1 MNRILAIT
9 TALALGGIGLT
20 AIASPYERGP
30 HGYDTNTRVDI
41 DRVGLGHVVAVRELG
56 PEGVERM
63 AEHLNLTNEQQEKI
77 KAMFE
82 VHKKER
88 QARRETMHKE
98 ISAVLNDE
106 QKSRFDAMKQY
117 RQDKRF
123 NRMAT
128 HDGRYCDQSQRG
140 YGQKRFAD

>member
-30 HGYDTNTRVDI
+30 HGYDTNTRV
-41 DRVGLGHVVAVRELG
+41 
-56 PEGVERM
+56 ERM

-77 KAMFE
+77 KAMFDA
-82 VHKKER
+82 HKKER
-88 QARRETMHKE
+88 QARRENMHEE
-98 ISAVLNDE
+98 ISGVLNDE

-117 RQDKRF
+117 RQEKRA
-123 NRMAT
+123 NRMAK
-128 HDGRYCDQSQRG
+128 HDGKYCDHSQRG
-140 YGQKRFAD
+140 YGHRPFAD

>member
-30 HGYDTNTRVDI
+30 HGYDTNTR
-41 DRVGLGHVVAVRELG
+41 
-56 PEGVERM
+56 VERM